1 MSGGRRE
8 LWRARAHVAQLR
20 ADSNVPG
27 LIAELDNPLEGGR
40 TAIVRADAAV
50 ELGELGDVRAVPYL
64 LPLMS
69 DPSEPVRTHVIRA
82 LGRLPTEEAISAI
95 RTGLRDTGPLPR
107 MASVRILGELRVIEA
122 ADELRALAKGD
133 AEPWVRLSALKALSE
148 LGEELS
154 DAEIATSLR
163 NVPWRLRRRRA
174 WRRQLRQLEGA
185 RARAARSDAA
195 SW

>member
-1 MSGGRRE
+1 
-8 LWRARAHVAQLR
+8 
-20 ADSNVPG
+20 VPG